1 MVPCMVFRSVTSRL
15 HSENERGY
23 ISHRVQKPEN
33 LAYRSMPMPV
43 EILGDRRMYMR
54 KVLRYTGNFRNVSN
68 TELDNMIIRQVGQGY
83 VVETGDGYEFYVSGT
98 KA

>member
-1 MVPCMVFRSVTSRL
+1 MSD
-15 HSENERGY
+15 EKIKEY

-33 LAYRSMPMPV
+33 LIYRSMPMPA

-54 KVLRYTGNFRNVSN
+54 KILRYTGNFRNVSN

>member
-1 MVPCMVFRSVTSRL
+1 MSD
-15 HSENERGY
+15 EKIKEY